1 MPWSFYLGEITM
13 DFNFDLSLVQSH
25 KIILTPQLRQAFE
38 ILKMNSRELIEYI
51 EEEMETNPALEVNPT
66 EIKDREEVLFPMYY
80 ESYKNDN
87 YTDSGSY
94 NEDGDDA
101 VGNFPVDRASTIVS
115 LKEHLLLQ
123 LHTSEAVCKDME
135 IGEYLIDN
143 VDHNGYLSVRTN
155 EVASFFNVTVKR
167 VERILKLIQTF
178 DPPGVCAR
186 NVKECLIIQLLQM
199 GNTDRDVLEVVVNH
213 LEDLAENKIMQIA
226 KSVGISPERVVQ
238 IHGLLRSL
246 EPRPGREFYEYEDVK
261 FILPDVIV
269 REIDGKFQAFINE
282 EALPIINTS
291 SYYKKA
297 MQEDISF
304 EAKKFI
310 QAKIDSVQWL
320 IKCIEQRKVTLG
332 KVADCIIKHQNE
344 FFKLGKDHIRAL
356 SMKVVAEDI
365 NMHESTVSRTVNGK
379 FIQCSWG
386 VFDMKLFFPGR
397 VSTSACK
404 DMTSDNIKLKIKE
417 IVASEN
423 KKSPLNDNQ
432 IVNILTQ
439 CGIEIS
445 RRTVAKYRNELN
457 IPVAAKRKKY

>member
-1 MPWSFYLGEITM
+1 M
-13 DFNFDLSLVQSH
+13 DFNFDLNLVQSH

-51 EEEMETNPALEVNPT
+51 EKEMETNPALEVNPT
-66 EIKDREEVLFPMYY
+66 EIKDREEVLFPMYFD
-80 ESYKNDN
+80 SYISDN
-87 YTDSGSY
+87 YTEGGNY
-94 NEDGDDA
+94 NENGDD
-101 VGNFPVDRASTIVS
+101 VVENIPVDRASTVVS

-123 LHTSEAVCKDME
+123 LHTSQVVSKDIE

-155 EVASFFNVTVKR
+155 EVAAFFNISAKR
-167 VERILKLIQTF
+167 VERIVKLIQTF

-186 NVKECLIIQLLQM
+186 NVKECLTIQLFQM

-213 LEDLAENKIMQIA
+213 LEDLAENKIMRIA
-226 KSVGISPERVVQ
+226 KSMRISPERVMQ
-238 IHGLLRSL
+238 IHDLLRSL

-269 REIDGKFQAFINE
+269 KEINGKFQAFINE
-282 EALPIINTS
+282 EALPILNISN
-291 SYYKKA
+291 YYKKA
-297 MQEDISF
+297 MQEDISL

-310 QAKIDSVQWL
+310 QSKIDSTLWL
-320 IKCIEQRKVTLG
+320 IKCIEQRKATLG
-332 KVADCIIKHQNE
+332 KVADCIIQHQNE
-344 FFKLGKDHIRAL
+344 FFKLGKDHMKPL
-356 SMKVVAEDI
+356 SMKDVAEEI

-379 FIQCSWG
+379 YIQCSWG

-404 DMTSDNIKLKIKE
+404 DMTSENIKLKIKE

-423 KKSPLNDNQ
+423 KKTPLNDNE
-432 IVNILTQ
+432 IVRILTQ

-457 IPVAAKRKKY
+457 IPVAAKRKKF